1 MSFPF
6 TLTIDWLAF
15 TLPSGSV
22 EDTMHILGGDWTK
35 SEVGFRGYPLSWLS
49 AGAGRGVGKLGTG
62 ALRAP
67 REVHVDL
74 SAWIVASWPL
84 EKVRTIMQWVLKGEG
99 HLTRLDCAL
108 DDRNSSVPLSTIRH
122 ASEAGQ
128 CVTLADRMQR
138 ILSGSIHKGTPSG
151 ETLYLGSPH
160 SQTLLRIYDKRLELQ
175 FKEREDWQEYG
186 IRWELE
192 LKRIGP
198 RCVDRSSLFW
208 RKPTGL
214 NLWSGSFGPMSIF
227 EKPFEMRGRVSVS
240 GPAPRLVAAAHR
252 RVQERRLVVEKDAQT
267 LPKIKRWVSQR
278 VAPML
283 AVICAADP
291 GGHAWLENQT
301 VVGKRQWKG
310 THRGLLKKENP
321 SSSKQDAGG
330 DAGAPFQGGEGGVVR
345 LPLLR
350 IWT

>member
-175 FKEREDWQEYG
+175 FKERENWQEYG

-252 RVQERRLVVEKDAQT
+252 RVQERPSRRGEGRPDVTQDQALGKSARGSHVGCHLCGRSRWARLVGKPNCRGQ
-267 LPKIKRWVSQR
+267 
-278 VAPML
+278 APMERY
-283 AVICAADP
+283 ASGAAEGRDTIEFQEGRRRSRGRTVP
-291 GGHAWLENQT
+291 GG
-301 VVGKRQWKG
+301 
-310 THRGLLKKENP
+310 
-321 SSSKQDAGG
+321 
-330 DAGAPFQGGEGGVVR
+330 
-345 LPLLR
+345 
-350 IWT
+350 